1 MRWEEKHDKSNNL
14 EDKFRKFDELWS
26 PKVISRVDN
35 YDVKIVKVKGE
46 LVWHDHKDE
55 DELFYIIK
63 GKFRIELEEGTIEI
77 NPEELVV
84 IPKGKK
90 HRPFADEE
98 TWMVVLESS
107 KIKHTGDVI
116 TEKTLTE
123 FEEI

>member
-1 MRWEEKHDKSNNL
+1 MINVINL
-14 EDKFRKFDELWS
+14 EDKFRRFDALWN
-26 PKVISRVDN
+26 PKIISRVDN
-35 YDVKIVKVKGE
+35 YDLKIVKAKGE

-63 GKFRIELEEGTIEI
+63 GKFRIELEEGIIEI
-77 NPEELVV
+77 NPGKLVV

-98 TWMVVLESS
+98 TWIVVFESS

-116 TEKTLTE
+116 TEKTLKE
-123 FEEI
+123 FEAI

>member
-1 MRWEEKHDKSNNL
+1 MIKVINL
-14 EDKFRKFDELWS
+14 EDKFSKFDELWN
-26 PKVISRVDN
+26 PKIISRVDD

-46 LVWHDHKDE
+46 LVWHDHKNE

-63 GKFRIELEEGTIEI
+63 GKFKIELEEGIIEI
-77 NPEELVV
+77 NPGELVV

-98 TWMVVLESS
+98 TWMMVLESS

-116 TEKTLTE
+116 TEKTLKE

>member
-1 MRWEEKHDKSNNL
+1 MIKVINLEEK
-14 EDKFRKFDELWS
+14 FGMFDELWR
-26 PKVISRVDN
+26 PKIVSRVDN

-63 GKFRIELEEGTIEI
+63 GKFRIELEEGVIEK
-77 NPEELVV
+77 NPGELVV
-84 IPKGKK
+84 IPKVKK

-107 KIKHTGDVI
+107 KIKHKGDVI
-116 TEKTLTE
+116 TEKILKE